1 MNNTGSAQG
10 SVTDKEAKEQL
21 KLQLAQYVEQQPASK
36 QAFHRWMKGLE
47 VASLVIVTAV
57 FILAMYVSINW
68 TNVPTQAIPTAWFA
82 FVGSFTIT
90 IVLVG
95 LHAAILRAFPPI
107 VGLQAAMVRAS
118 SPIKVPGKQSKFVTG
133 RKAVGQGWELVV
145 LGVVVGAFWGLIAYA
160 TWTVNWAMLTPLIAI
175 LGVVMGV
182 GIAISILFTMVYTT
196 FQKIFKSR

>member
-1 MNNTGSAQG
+1 MNNTGSVQG

-47 VASLVIVTAV
+47 VASLVIVAAV

-68 TNVPTQAIPTAWFA
+68 TNVPTQAIHTAWFA
-82 FVGSFTIT
+82 FVESFTLT

-107 VGLQAAMVRAS
+107 VGPQAAMVRAS

-133 RKAVGQGWELVV
+133 RKAVGQGWGLVV

-160 TWTVNWAMLTPLIAI
+160 TWTVNWAMLKPL
-175 LGVVMGV
+175 
-182 GIAISILFTMVYTT
+182 ISILAIVFCVGLVFSLIYTT
-196 FQKIFKSR
+196 IQKISKSR